1 MFVLIF
7 VPNKNEMK
15 LIFDI
20 TFRDSLQN
28 KTKEQLEALL
38 NELHGKE
45 GRTAEV
51 MRKQT
56 NQEIN
61 KRIYKL

>member
-1 MFVLIF
+1 MRPV
-7 VPNKNEMK
+7 
-15 LIFDI
+15 FDI
-20 TFRDSLQN
+20 TFRDSLQH

-38 NELHGKE
+38 NELHGKA

>member
-1 MFVLIF
+1 MTRL
-7 VPNKNEMK
+7 
-15 LIFDI
+15 FDI
-20 TFRDSLQN
+20 TFRDSLQH
-28 KTKEQLEALL
+28 KTREQLEALL